1 MGNKVGY
8 ETILVELARSYRG
21 SEEAARENET
31 SCIKS
36 RKTSWHKILGARRPT
51 RADEHS
57 ANVTGP
63 WCWVVEGLNSFWQDV
78 DVEYGK
84 ENDECGGLATSGK
97 RFGGIEPKHVV
108 PHDGL
113 NLRGLE

>member
-36 RKTSWHKILGARRPT
+36 RKTSWHKILGAR
-51 RADEHS
+51 
-57 ANVTGP
+57 
-63 WCWVVEGLNSFWQDV
+63 DV

-84 ENDECGGLATSGK
+84 ENDECGGLATSDK

-113 NLRGLE
+113 TLKGLEG